1 MGRAATGAAAVELCA
16 VDVPNDANEVAIV
29 VLLLFPLL
37 LLLLLTLLAYFM
49 LSLSTS
55 FFSF

>member
-37 LLLLLTLLAYFM
+37 LLLLTLLAYFM
-49 LSLSTS
+49 LSLSTI